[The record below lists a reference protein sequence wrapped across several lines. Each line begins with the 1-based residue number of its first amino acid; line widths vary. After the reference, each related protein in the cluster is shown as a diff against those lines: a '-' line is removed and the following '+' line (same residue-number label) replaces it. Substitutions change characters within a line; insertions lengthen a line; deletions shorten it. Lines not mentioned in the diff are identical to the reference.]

1 MRNELEQM
9 EIIDNYLMGKMSA
22 QEKANFES
30 EMSADPALKS
40 AVSAQRDLIAGMQR
54 IAYRADVAKAAKSY
68 ARLRLIRTGA
78 IIMII
83 VAAAASA
90 YFLLNSNKGIQE
102 SKGATSVVEVVSN
115 EVTDLPESVLP
126 LQKFEINTLVDTIV
140 ETAHGIVMAI
150 PANCFETDANV
161 VTLEVREALYPDEM
175 MKAGLNTMS
184 GDKMLETAGM
194 FSIEA
199 KHNGVQLGMKKE
211 IIVEVPAN
219 EIKPN
224 IQLFDGVR
232 KSDGVIDWVNPKP
245 VEVYLNNV
253 DVISLDFY
261 PPDYLSGLKKLK
273 QNADDKFFTDS
284 LYWSLEGGLASTAN
298 VLAMQERP
306 VGGAP
311 EYSEKEV
318 ERLKLDV
325 VTKSSPQRE
334 EEAPQKAAVSAVS
347 NNIEPSQIRTI
358 WNEKWNKTLVAT
370 REFEERIKVMHRSCE
385 GGAILRMYLERMDE
399 KLSVLDNIASSM
411 SESTTKE
418 FRAFAARKEG
428 RVRPD
433 SALFASLKSYYETHS
448 KIYAKAAL
456 KARQKFLSENEIA
469 KQNAANRAYTAERV
483 RMKAENELFQK
494 ELDLNL
500 DEAYRQLGVKRVKN
514 PTQQRYTT
522 RVNSSG
528 WKNLDQYVMASTTSR
543 ATLDYKDP
551 QSGKRVSIKYDT
563 CNIEVNNLKSFDKV
577 YVYAIPEKLNSYV
590 RMKQADSTFSYSL
603 NELIKYKM
611 VAIGYIG
618 ETMYVQTKD
627 QLVAGRHQIELQ
639 LKSEEEV
646 QAILSAVAVNTSSNW
661 LLDEYK
667 NVKAEIQENKRIAK
681 FNISEKLRR
690 DIWTYVF
697 PCSGGASGTEAD
709 VIGVAPSGSH

>member
-22 QEKANFES
+22 QEEANFKR
-30 EMSADPALKS
+30 EMANDPALKS
-40 AVSAQRDLIAGMQR
+40 AVEAQQELMAGMQR
-54 IAYRADVAKAAKSY
+54 MAYRADVAKAAKSY
-68 ARLRLIRTGA
+68 ARLRMMRTVG
-78 IIMII
+78 I
-83 VAAAASA
+83 VVVVIAALASA
-90 YFLLNSNKGIQE
+90 YFLLNKTNEDVKESNVTTGVAIE
-102 SKGATSVVEVVSN
+102 AIVE
-115 EVTDLPESVLP
+115 EIPESVLP
-126 LQKFEINTLVDTIV
+126 LQKFEINTMFDTIV
-140 ETAHGIVMAI
+140 ETADGIVMAI
-150 PANCFETDANV
+150 PAGCFDTDAKM
-161 VTLEVREALYPDEM
+161 VTLEVREALQPDAM
-175 MKAGLNTMS
+175 MKAGLSTMS
-184 GDKMLETAGM
+184 GDEMLETAGM

-199 KHNGVQLGMKKE
+199 RHNGAQLAMKKE
-211 IIVEVPAN
+211 IIVEVPTN

-253 DVISLDFY
+253 DVKNLDFY

-284 LYWSLEGGLASTAN
+284 LYWSLEGGVASTAN
-298 VLAMQERP
+298 VLATETQE
-306 VGGAP
+306 VVGAP
-311 EYSEKEV
+311 DYSDMEM
-318 ERLKLDV
+318 ERLTLDV

-334 EEAPQKAAVSAVS
+334 QETSYKAADSSA
-347 NNIEPSQIRTI
+347 NNRLEPSQIRTI

-370 REFEERIKVMHRSCE
+370 KEFEERIKVMHRSCE

-399 KLSVLDNIASSM
+399 KLSVLDNIASGM

-418 FRAFAARKEG
+418 FRALAARKDG

-433 SALFASLKSYYETHS
+433 SSLFASLKSYYEKHS
-448 KIYAKAAL
+448 KIYAKAAIT
-456 KARQKFLSENEIA
+456 ARQKFLSENGIA

-500 DEAYRQLGVKRVKN
+500 DEAYRQLGIKRVKN
-514 PTQQRYTT
+514 PAQQRYTT
-522 RVNSSG
+522 RVNRPG
-528 WKNLDQYVMASTTSR
+528 WKNLDQYVMASTSSR
-543 ATLDYKDP
+543 TTLDYKDP
-551 QSGKRVSIKYDT
+551 QSGKRAVIKYDS
-563 CNIEVNNLKSFDKV
+563 CKIEVNNLKSFDKV
-577 YVYAIPEKLNSYV
+577 YVYAIPEKFNSYV
-590 RMKQADSTFSYSL
+590 RMKQVDSTFSYSL

-611 VAIGYIG
+611 MAIGYIG
-618 ETMYVQTKD
+618 ERMYVQTMD

-639 LKSEEEV
+639 QKPEEEV
-646 QAILSAVAVNTSSNW
+646 RAIFSNVAVNASSNW

-667 NVKAEIQENKRIAK
+667 NVKAEIQENRRIAK

-690 DIWTYVF
+690 DIWPYVF
-697 PCSGGASGTEAD
+697 ACGSEGAMSL
-709 VIGVAPSGSH
+709 PKKFN